1 MRSGP
6 PQTQAPQQPRSL
18 TEKLNGSIGLVL
30 CLCDLS
36 AEYPEANGMRVWV
49 KRVVPGSPADSSDVQ
64 PGHELRDL
72 CGAIGAESV
81 DVRELM
87 ASTQRLDKI
96 AAILTGPVGS
106 LCTLTLYDY
115 GQGRRYK
122 VTLERRLFYTPP
134 LPKGAGVTSSAR
146 RSPRGGDGG
155 GRGADEDYSF
165 WGLLWGIVWGSVWS
179 VVLGVLGL
187 ALLARLPQLTSLLP
201 QSPHTPVKQLVYRF
215 LQTTEPALL
224 AFSSVLTIF
233 AILVVRFASDG
244 LWGSNS
250 GPNKGHRDDR
260 DPRGRNRGVLW
271 QVGGVAAVLLML
283 CGMSYTLDH
292 YLLWKVVTERG
303 AGGEAVG
310 GRARGVGG
318 VLRGK
323 VAVVLDGSRGVGFQV
338 TRALQALGATVVM
351 ACPDRDTCARKTTA
365 LAAHFTPAD
374 GAWAITPMKLNMC
387 SLPSI
392 RAFAAAVSDKYA
404 RVDML
409 VLDSTSSC
417 ASNNS
422 LSSSSLS
429 SSSLSSSSPAAVR
442 RVGDGSTCPQI
453 FVAHTALVRWLGRL
467 LVPQAPPHHNHTPS
481 QYSSQAANSAASRDA
496 GKNSQKSSSQSLLAA
511 SCSN

>member
-1 MRSGP
+1 MPSERRRSG
-6 PQTQAPQQPRSL
+6 QTPVPPQQPGSL

-64 PGHELRDL
+64 PGHELRAL

-81 DVRELM
+81 DVGELM

-96 AAILTGPVGS
+96 ATILTGPVGS

-122 VTLERRLFYTPP
+122 TTLERRLFSTPP
-134 LPKGAGVTSSAR
+134 LPKGVGVSSSAR
-146 RSPRGGDGG
+146 RSPRGGGGG
-155 GRGADEDYSF
+155 GRGADDHSF
-165 WGLLWGIVWGSVWS
+165 GGLLWGIVCGAVWS
-179 VVLGVLGL
+179 GVLGL
-187 ALLARLPQLTSLLP
+187 LVLASLARLPQLTSLLP
-201 QSPHTPVKQLVYRF
+201 QSPHIPVKQLVYRF
-215 LQTTEPALL
+215 LQTTDPALL
-224 AFSSVLTIF
+224 ALTSVLTLF
-233 AILVVRFASDG
+233 AILVIRVASVS
-244 LWGSNS
+244 LWGSSS
-250 GPNKGHRDDR
+250 GPDRGQRDDR
-260 DPRGRNRGVLW
+260 GPRGRNRGVLW

-292 YLLWKVVTERG
+292 HLLWKVVTERG

-310 GRARGVGG
+310 GRTRGVGG

-323 VAVVLDGSRGVGFQV
+323 VAVVLDGWRGVGFQV

-351 ACPDRDTCARKTTA
+351 ACPDRDTCARTTTA

-374 GAWAITPMKLNMC
+374 GAWALTPMKLNMC

-392 RAFAAAVSDKYA
+392 RAFAAAVKDKYE

-422 LSSSSLS
+422 LSSSALSL
-429 SSSLSSSSPAAVR
+429 SSPAAIR

-453 FVAHTALVRWLGRL
+453 FVAHTALVRWLGAL
-467 LVPQAPPHHNHTPS
+467 LVPPAPPHQTHAP
-481 QYSSQAANSAASRDA
+481 SQAANSAASRNA
-496 GKNSQKSSSQSLLAA
+496 GKCFQKSEKSELL
-511 SCSN
+511 SEFCK

>member
-1 MRSGP
+1 MSER
-6 PQTQAPQQPRSL
+6 L
-18 TEKLNGSIGLVL
+18 TWELGWIIWVGLAL
-30 CLCDLS
+30 
-36 AEYPEANGMRVWV
+36 
-49 KRVVPGSPADSSDVQ
+49 
-64 PGHELRDL
+64 
-72 CGAIGAESV
+72 
-81 DVRELM
+81 
-87 ASTQRLDKI
+87 
-96 AAILTGPVGS
+96 AA
-106 LCTLTLYDY
+106 
-115 GQGRRYK
+115 
-122 VTLERRLFYTPP
+122 
-134 LPKGAGVTSSAR
+134 A
-146 RSPRGGDGG
+146 
-155 GRGADEDYSF
+155 
-165 WGLLWGIVWGSVWS
+165 VWGAYWRALPVESGVRRA
-179 VVLGVLGL
+179 VLASLRAGAVLAVA
-187 ALLARLPQLTSLLP
+187 ALLAR
-201 QSPHTPVKQLVYRF
+201 PVR
-215 LQTTEPALL
+215 
-224 AFSSVLTIF
+224 VLE
-233 AILVVRFASDG
+233 
-244 LWGSNS
+244 WEE
-250 GPNKGHRDDR
+250 
-260 DPRGRNRGVLW
+260 GRQR
-271 QVGGVAAVLLML
+271 
-283 CGMSYTLDH
+283 
-292 YLLWKVVTERG
+292 
-303 AGGEAVG
+303 
-310 GRARGVGG
+310 
-318 VLRGK
+318 K